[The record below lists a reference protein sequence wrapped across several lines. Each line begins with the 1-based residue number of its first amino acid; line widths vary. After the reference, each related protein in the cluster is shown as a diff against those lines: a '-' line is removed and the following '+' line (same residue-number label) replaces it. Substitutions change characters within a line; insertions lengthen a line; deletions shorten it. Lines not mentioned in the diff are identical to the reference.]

1 MDNAASKLPRAVGN
15 KTVLL
20 LMGGQA
26 FRSGIGGAFDMP
38 CLRSSMTAQL
48 EASTS
53 LRTQLVEPLERLR
66 AHVEVAFTFPQC
78 AQQSRTS
85 ELIRAVE
92 RVFRPRVVASSIVL
106 SSSMANGWAALYQL
120 LARVQRSRGAPFDYV
135 LQA

>member
-1 MDNAASKLPRAVGN
+1 VQIKVTAVALPSALAN
-15 KTVLL
+15 EH
-20 LMGGQA
+20 GQRREQVA
-26 FRSGIGGAFDMP
+26 KGCWQQDGIVTHRRPGLPIG
-38 CLRSSMTAQL
+38 
-48 EASTS
+48 ASTS

-120 LARVQRSRGAPFDYV
+120 LARVQLLARD
-135 LQA
+135 